1 MGNLQDM
8 LGKSHGPK
16 RMTIKIGSFMQIGP
30 VQLGVLFVLLLLPLV
45 LSDYPYYQEILT
57 FVFLW
62 AAMSGAWNI
71 VGGYAGKFSLGHA
84 AFFGIGAYTS
94 GLLYTNLGVSPW
106 LGMLAGMA
114 LSVIFALLIGVVTLR
129 LKGKFFALC
138 TIAFGMLVEI
148 MAVYLRGVTGGSEG
162 LLIPF
167 KPGIINMTF
176 YSKITWA
183 YIFLALM
190 VIVYLLSLWLEH
202 SPLGYRLSALRE
214 DEDAAEALGVN
225 TLAGKL
231 SSITISAA
239 ITAMG
244 GSLFAQYF
252 LWLEPSFCVSLD
264 LSTQFALISII
275 GGMGTAVGPIIG
287 AAIITPLQIFLR
299 AALGSAASGM
309 SMMIYG
315 FLLVVVVLY
324 MPKGIVV
331 EIRDRRNAR
340 RRKNQPSVGERE
352 ASNVA

>member
-1 MGNLQDM
+1 MDKLRNII
-8 LGKSHGPK
+8 GKNQAQGAGGAGAPAK
-16 RMTIKIGSFMQIGP
+16 ARDLRLK
-30 VQLGVLFVLLLLPLV
+30 LGVLAVLLLLPIL
-45 LSDYPYYQEILT
+45 LQNEPYYQEILT

-62 AAMSGAWNI
+62 GAMSGAWNI

-94 GLLYTNLGVSPW
+94 GLLYTKLGISPW
-106 LGMLAGMA
+106 LGMFGGML

-162 LLIPF
+162 LLIPYE
-167 KPGIINMTF
+167 PGFWNMTF
-176 YSKITWA
+176 ASKVVWA

-190 VIVYLLSLWLEH
+190 LGVYGVSRWLDK
-202 SPLGYRLSALRE
+202 SALGYRLSALRE

-239 ITAMG
+239 ITALG

-252 LWLEPSFCVSLD
+252 LWLEPNFCVSLD
-264 LSTQFALISII
+264 LSQQFALISII
-275 GGMGTAVGPIIG
+275 GGMGTAIGPLVG

-299 AALGSAASGM
+299 AAFGSAASGM

-331 EIRDRRNAR
+331 EVRDRLRAR
-340 RRKNQPSVGERE
+340 RTKAVAGVVERE
-352 ASNVA
+352 VSNVA